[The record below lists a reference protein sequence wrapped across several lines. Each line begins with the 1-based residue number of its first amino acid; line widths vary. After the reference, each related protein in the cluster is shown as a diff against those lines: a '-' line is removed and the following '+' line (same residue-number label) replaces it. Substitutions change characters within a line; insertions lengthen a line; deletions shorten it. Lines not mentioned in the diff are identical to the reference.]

1 MRPETRWKR
10 NTWHTRRNMR
20 NIMGHLRTFRVTLI
34 QYIYN
39 IRIPYTFCSSYL
51 YIYRG
56 TPVEEHATR
65 VAHVEAPKTCENM
78 KNTRIFCHSS
88 FTQAIFGR
96 CPCSPLSAGPFQRSS
111 GQIHL
116 SHQSQQLG
124 GDPRKEGLQG
134 VRALKDF
141 PKPQSP
147 SRSIKHPPASKAP
160 IGVHLDFRG
169 P

>member
-1 MRPETRWKR
+1 
-10 NTWHTRRNMR
+10 
-20 NIMGHLRTFRVTLI
+20 MG
-34 QYIYN
+34 
-39 IRIPYTFCSSYL
+39 
-51 YIYRG
+51 G

-147 SRSIKHPPASKAP
+147 SRSIKQASTGFEGSYRCSSGFPGALKADWSFSGWTMAVEFHCMKAQSL
-160 IGVHLDFRG
+160 IGTLLFWTGRFFVVSDREL
-169 P
+169 